1 MNKAFLIL
9 YIPLFLL
16 TSGCNEPSVK
26 FPDVRNEKPNIKVD
40 TLMLSAILCE
50 PIDASYVGSLY
61 WANDSLLFLDTKFC
75 ALFIF
80 DNNGKFIGQHLSQGP
95 GPDEL
100 PTKNLTGYCHLRNGK
115 HYLIGPSNDAYVFG
129 TDFHKENFHL
139 ITRGNPVSENRYD
152 DSFFYTLS
160 YPKLIIRDY
169 EDKIYMNVYCEH
181 PDLHMFNSYS
191 KYVSYAHYLAEINS
205 STGLMD
211 KVFGNYTPP
220 YKKENTKQFTFVNYD
235 IDRLG
240 NFYISLEADSLIYC
254 YDNSFN
260 PLLSFGYEGKYM
272 DKSYMTLSSIR
283 EFRKESVSQRET
295 HSYYTWLEY
304 IDEREILF
312 RSYQKDM
319 KQLSDGLQIY
329 EKNTLIGD
337 LNVPKGFKVI
347 GYSDPYFIGAIPVDE
362 DNERIT
368 FYKFKL

>member
-191 KYVSYAHYLAEINS
+191 KYVS
-205 STGLMD
+205 TGLMD

-260 PLLSFGYEGKYM
+260 P
-272 DKSYMTLSSIR
+272 
-283 EFRKESVSQRET
+283 
-295 HSYYTWLEY
+295 
-304 IDEREILF
+304 
-312 RSYQKDM
+312 
-319 KQLSDGLQIY
+319 
-329 EKNTLIGD
+329 
-337 LNVPKGFKVI
+337 
-347 GYSDPYFIGAIPVDE
+347 
-362 DNERIT
+362 
-368 FYKFKL
+368 